1 MDSLETL
8 KIMLGIDVSD
18 DSEDEVLSNYL
29 SLAYQ
34 KILRAVYPFVED
46 TSNMSM
52 PSRYDYL
59 RVEVAMRMYN
69 MRGVEGEN
77 SHSENGVSRSYE
89 NIDSF
94 IAKNVIPFCG
104 VPKKL

>member
-34 KILRAVYPFVED
+34 KIMRAVYPFARD
-46 TSNMSM
+46 TSKMDM

-89 NIDSF
+89 SVDSF

-104 VPKKL
+104 VPQKS

>member
-8 KIMLGIDVSD
+8 KIMLGIDMSD
-18 DSEDEVLSNYL
+18 ESEDEVLSNYL
-29 SLAYQ
+29 SLASQ
-34 KILRAVYPFVED
+34 KIVRAAYPFKED
-46 TSNMSM
+46 VTEDDM
-52 PSRYDYL
+52 PSRYKYL
-59 RVEVAMRMYN
+59 QTEVAMRMYN

-89 NIDSF
+89 SIDSF

-104 VPKKL
+104 VPKNT